1 MQQDMTL
8 SRKKFLRL
16 SGLSASG
23 LLLNSSIPARETT
36 LLPTPE
42 FKPPFG
48 LASYTLREFDL
59 DTVIAIC
66 QRLRLTHLSLKS
78 MHMPLDSTEQQ
89 LKAIAAKIQQAG
101 LQLIGAGVIYMNKPE
116 DVDQAFTYA
125 QHAGLKIIVAVPQY
139 DLLPQVEAWVKKTNL
154 KVAIHN
160 HGPGDK
166 LYASPDDIFA
176 RIRALDQRVGM
187 CIDLGHVVRLNQNP
201 LPFIER
207 YKARLYDVHIKDVH
221 QKNAEGDS
229 IEIGR
234 GVIDIPGILNVLKN
248 IGYSGALSFEY
259 EKDAK
264 DPLPGLAESVG
275 YVRGVLKMLA

>member
-1 MQQDMTL
+1 MTI
-8 SRKKFLRL
+8 SRKKFICL
-16 SGLSASG
+16 SGLSISG
-23 LLLNSSIPARETT
+23 LLLNTTASARKSAPLPAT
-36 LLPTPE
+36 E

-59 DTVIAIC
+59 EAVIGMC

-89 LKAIAAKIQQAG
+89 LKTIAAKVNQAG
-101 LQLIGAGVIYMNKPE
+101 LQLIGAGVIYLNKPE
-116 DVDQAFTYA
+116 EVDQAFTYA
-125 QHAGLKIIVAVPQY
+125 QHAGLKMIVAVPQY
-139 DLLPQVEAWVKKTNL
+139 DLLPQVETWVKKTNL

-176 RIRALDQRVGM
+176 RIRSLDQRVGM
-187 CIDLGHVVRLNQNP
+187 CIDIGHVVRLNQNP

-234 GVIDIPGILNVLKN
+234 GVIDIPGVLSALKN
-248 IGYSGALSFEY
+248 IGYQGALSFEY

-275 YVRGVLKMLA
+275 FVRGVLKLLG

>member
-1 MQQDMTL
+1 MTI
-8 SRKKFLRL
+8 SRKKFICL
-16 SGLSASG
+16 SGLSISG
-23 LLLNSSIPARETT
+23 LLLNTTASARKSAP
-36 LLPTPE
+36 LLVTE
-42 FKPPFG
+42 FNPPFG

-59 DTVIAIC
+59 EAVIGMC

-89 LKAIAAKIQQAG
+89 LKTIAAKVNQAG

-116 DVDQAFTYA
+116 EVDQAFTYA
-125 QHAGLKIIVAVPQY
+125 QHAGLKMIVAVPQY
-139 DLLPQVEAWVKKTNL
+139 DLLPQVETWVKKTNL

-176 RIRALDQRVGM
+176 RIRSLDQRVGM
-187 CIDLGHVVRLNQNP
+187 CIDIGHVVRLNQNP

-234 GVIDIPGILNVLKN
+234 GVIDIPGVLSALKN
-248 IGYSGALSFEY
+248 IGYQGALSFEY

-275 YVRGVLKMLA
+275 YVRGVLKLLG